1 MVGRRVGDPRA
12 NLEGDD
18 HVTAVADA
26 IQAGHTID
34 VDGIPTHYHDAGE
47 GHAVL
52 LLHGSGP
59 GVSAWANWRLVLPAL
74 SERLR
79 VIALDQIG
87 FNQTVPPSG
96 VRYGRE
102 LWTNHALGLMD
113 ELGIETYDVV
123 GNSMGGAIAF
133 SMAAA
138 EPGRIGRIVAMGTMG
153 IAAELPAGL
162 DEVWGYEPSPERM
175 RRLIEL
181 FAYDRAIVTD
191 ELVQLRYDASVAP
204 GIQEAFSAMF
214 PAPRQRWL
222 DELALARDELEA
234 LELPVLLVHGWN
246 DRVVPPASSSLP
258 LMNILPD
265 VRLHAF
271 GQCGHW
277 VMIEQTRPF
286 NALVSR
292 FLAD

>member
-1 MVGRRVGDPRA
+1 MTITAAADP
-12 NLEGDD
+12 
-18 HVTAVADA
+18 
-26 IQAGHTID
+26 IQGGHTID
-34 VDGIPTHYHDAGE
+34 VDGIATHYHDAGS
-47 GHAVL
+47 GRAVL

-59 GVSAWANWRLVLPAL
+59 GVSAWANWRLVIPEFAA
-74 SERLR
+74 SFR
-79 VIALDQIG
+79 VIAPDQIG
-87 FNQTVPPSG
+87 FNQTLPPDG

-102 LWTNHALGLMD
+102 LWTNHALRLM
-113 ELGIETYDVV
+113 ETLEIDSYDVV

-162 DEVWGYEPSPERM
+162 DEVWGYEPSTESM

-181 FAYDRAIVTD
+181 FAFDQSIVTD
-191 ELVQLRYDASVAP
+191 ELVKLRYDASTAP
-204 GIQEAFSAMF
+204 GIQEAFSSMF

-222 DELALARDELEA
+222 DDLALSKDELVA
-234 LELPVLLVHGWN
+234 IRHPVLLVHGWN
-246 DRVVPPASSSLP
+246 DRVVPRTSSLA
-258 LMNILPD
+258 LMDILPD

-277 VMIEQTRPF
+277 VMIEQTKPF
-286 NALVSR
+286 NELVAR
-292 FLAD
+292 FLS

>member
-1 MVGRRVGDPRA
+1 LTTTTATDP
-12 NLEGDD
+12 
-18 HVTAVADA
+18 

-34 VDGIPTHYHDAGE
+34 VDGIATRYHDAGS
-47 GHAVL
+47 GRAVL

-59 GVSAWANWRLVLPAL
+59 GVSAWANWRLVIPELAA
-74 SERLR
+74 SFR
-79 VIALDQIG
+79 VIAPDQIG
-87 FNQTVPPSG
+87 FNQTLPPDG

-102 LWTNHALGLMD
+102 LWTNHALRLM
-113 ELGIETYDVV
+113 ETLEIDSYDVV

-153 IAAELPAGL
+153 IAAELPPGL
-162 DEVWGYEPSPERM
+162 DEVWGYEPSTESM

-181 FAYDRAIVTD
+181 FAFDQSIVTD
-191 ELVQLRYDASVAP
+191 ELVKLRYEASTAP
-204 GIQEAFSAMF
+204 GIQEAFSSMF

-222 DELALARDELEA
+222 DDLALSKDELAAIRQ
-234 LELPVLLVHGWN
+234 PVLLVHGWN
-246 DRVVPPASSSLP
+246 DRVVPRTSSLA
-258 LMNILPD
+258 LMDILPD

-277 VMIEQTRPF
+277 VMIEQTKPF
-286 NALVSR
+286 NELVAR
-292 FLAD
+292 FLS